1 MEEAQNRYASYGY
14 VFDTLAIQW
23 HASGGLI
30 ETSTDQGQSSLSTV
44 VSA

>member
-1 MEEAQNRYASYGY
+1 MEAAQNRYVSYGY

-30 ETSTDQGQSSLSTV
+30 EASTYESQSSLSTV